1 MFDSQFFQI
10 ELENM
15 ILKDGFYEFLQESVN
30 RLAIFNLHQT
40 NINIFIADP
49 EKFLTSFIIMKALV
63 KSTPPTSTIILQ
75 SIQSVTDLLKTVL
88 HIM

>member
-15 ILKDGFYEFLQESVN
+15 ILKDGFYEFLQETVN
-30 RLAIFNLHQT
+30 RLAIFNPHQM

-49 EKFLTSFIIMKALV
+49 EKFLTSFIITKALV
-63 KSTPPTSTIILQ
+63 KSTPPTTIILQ